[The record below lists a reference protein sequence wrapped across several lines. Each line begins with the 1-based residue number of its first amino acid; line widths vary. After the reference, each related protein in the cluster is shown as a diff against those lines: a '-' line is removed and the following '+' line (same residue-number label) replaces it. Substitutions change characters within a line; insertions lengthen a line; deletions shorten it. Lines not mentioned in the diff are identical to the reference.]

1 MRLVHAL
8 LASIMP
14 VLNSFVLLGLVTAI
28 YASMAV
34 GLFGEKEPLLFG
46 KLSAAMFTM
55 FQVRIRPVCV
65 PLRPVCVPLRPV
77 CVPLRPVRVPLR
89 PVCVPLQTLR
99 LSVPSP
105 ALLPLPVLSSPSRS
119 PTPSTYSHANRR
131 PHARGGAKQ

>member
-8 LASIMP
+8 FASIMP

-55 FQVRIRPVCV
+55 FQVRI
-65 PLRPVCVPLRPV
+65 RPV

>member
-8 LASIMP
+8 FASIMP

-55 FQVRIRPVCV
+55 FQV
-65 PLRPVCVPLRPV
+65 LFLFRPVCVPLRPV

-105 ALLPLPVLSSPSRS
+105 ALLLLPVLSSPSRS

>member
-8 LASIMP
+8 FASIMP

-55 FQVRIRPVCV
+55 FQV
-65 PLRPVCVPLRPV
+65 LFRPV

-119 PTPSTYSHANRR
+119 PTPSTYSHTNRR

>member
-65 PLRPVCVPLRPV
+65 PLRPVCVPL
-77 CVPLRPVRVPLR
+77 
-89 PVCVPLQTLR
+89 QTLR